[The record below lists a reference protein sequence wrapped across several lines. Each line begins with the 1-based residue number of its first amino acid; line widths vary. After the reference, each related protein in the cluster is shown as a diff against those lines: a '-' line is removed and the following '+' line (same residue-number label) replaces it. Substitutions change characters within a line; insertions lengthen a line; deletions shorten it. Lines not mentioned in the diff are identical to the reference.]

1 MPLTVNTLQKTLHAL
16 TSGTYFGLATDE
28 PRAGA
33 FNEPMA
39 SYGYARK
46 SISDAGGMSITT
58 DTSSATATNSKKFYF
73 NEAEGGDWGLITH
86 LFIADSGTR
95 GSGNLLYYGELTQ
108 ATTISENCMPKFAEK
123 AISITLT
130 SSDLS

>member
-1 MPLTVNTLQKTLHAL
+1 MYRLSYDDLTLYDPRDEDNAIRDTELHLGVNEAGSFRFTIESGHPYAAKLQKIAGTLEL
-16 TSGTYFGLATDE
+16 Q
-28 PRAGA
+28 
-33 FNEPMA
+33 
-39 SYGYARK
+39 
-46 SISDAGGMSITT
+46 SD
-58 DTSSATATNSKKFYF
+58 D
-73 NEAEGGDWGLITH
+73 TH